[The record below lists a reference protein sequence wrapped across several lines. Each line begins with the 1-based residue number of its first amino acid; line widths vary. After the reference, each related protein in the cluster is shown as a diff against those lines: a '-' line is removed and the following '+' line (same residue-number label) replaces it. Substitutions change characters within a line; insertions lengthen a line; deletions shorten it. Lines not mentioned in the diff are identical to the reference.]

1 MTAKVSATPCSNA
14 MSALGQKQ
22 TSASRSGMSA
32 LPPKADIRQRIEH
45 VCFVPEADIDTGA
58 TLLPGVYLT
67 VTDGRAE
74 APPLSHKSEE
84 TMSSDPCPR

>member
-1 MTAKVSATPCSNA
+1 
-14 MSALGQKQ
+14 MSVIPL
-22 TSASRSGMSA
+22 
-32 LPPKADIRQRIEH
+32 KADMFSVELD